1 MPGQSPPP
9 PPPPPPPL
17 GGNVGCGQQMR
28 PPNMQPGYGNQHQ
41 GRPFMQM
48 PGGQMGMRGPG
59 NFAPNQQRP
68 MPYNGQ
74 LYQQQRPP
82 MFNNGAGGY
91 GQQQQQQQQQQAR
104 FQNPQQAMYRP
115 HHQYGNPSDAGNMGP
130 KRQLQRRT
138 IDYYGATVRGLEMRA
153 GGGKASL
160 KCLPGDPSYTVDV
173 VPPFF
178 VAGEPET
185 SITTRYVQQAQNKAR
200 APVNVIRWTPDSRR
214 LVTGSYTGEL
224 TLWNGLSFNF
234 DTIMQAH
241 DSAIR
246 SMEWSHNAQWMITG
260 DQGGII
266 KYWQPNMNNV
276 KVTAGHKSGIHG
288 LSFSPSDTKFAS
300 ASDDQQIKIWDFI
313 RGPEL
318 VLSGHTWEV
327 RTVDWHPHLGMIA
340 TGGKDNVL
348 KTWDPRSGKCLA
360 SLRRHNNS
368 ITELQW
374 NSNGRWLL
382 SGGSDHCV
390 KLFDIRKFREE
401 VHSYATKREVHSV
414 AWHPQHETLFA
425 AGASHCDNKR
435 SATDGSIQF
444 WMTDD
449 LAIKGEVQG
458 AHSSQIWSLAWHPM
472 GHVLASGSN
481 DHTTKFWCR
490 PRPAELLPTE
500 LGGRDVDERIFG
512 ELPNRMAAERL
523 AGFADAAPEPADDAT
538 VPKLPVAGLPGLQSA
553 DISRMLAKI
562 KMEGTPSLPGLGDT
576 NAQPVGL
583 PGLGG
588 PQQRAPLPPPV
599 PPHMQG
605 THRPFNG
612 PPPQHHGYANGPMR
626 NMDNRGR
633 PPSRFS
639 PMQRGGPPQRP
650 PRPPPNQRR

>member
-1 MPGQSPPP
+1 MSGQSPPLP
-9 PPPPPPPL
+9 H
-17 GGNVGCGQQMR
+17 GGNAGYGQQQR
-28 PPNMQPGYGNQHQ
+28 PHMQPSHGNQHQ
-41 GRPFMQM
+41 GRPFMQQ

-59 NFAPNQQRP
+59 NFGPNQQRP
-68 MPYNGQ
+68 MAYSGQPY
-74 LYQQQRPP
+74 QQRPP
-82 MFNNGAGGY
+82 MYNNGGY
-91 GQQQQQQQQQQAR
+91 GQQQPR
-104 FQNPQQAMYRP
+104 FQNQQQGMYRP
-115 HHQYGNPSDAGNMGP
+115 HQQYGNQSDAGNMGP

-153 GGGKASL
+153 GGGRASL

-173 VPPFF
+173 VAPFF

-185 SITTRYVQQAQNKAR
+185 SITTRYVQQAQNKVR
-200 APVNVIRWTPDSRR
+200 APVNVIRWTPDGRR

-260 DQGGII
+260 DQGGVI
-266 KYWQPNMNNV
+266 KYWQPNMNEV
-276 KVTAGHKSGIHG
+276 KFIAGHKSGIHG

-327 RTVDWHPHLGMIA
+327 RTVDWHPQLGMIA

-360 SLRRHNNS
+360 SVRRHNNS
-368 ITELQW
+368 ITELRW

-390 KLFDIRKFREE
+390 KLFDVRNLREE
-401 VHSYATKREVHSV
+401 ILSYATKREVHSV
-414 AWHPQHETLFA
+414 AWHPHHETLFA

-435 SATDGSIQF
+435 SATDGSVQF

-449 LAIKGEVQG
+449 TAIRGEVQG
-458 AHSSQIWSLAWHPM
+458 AHASQIWSLAWHPM

-512 ELPNRMAAERL
+512 EPPNRAAAQRL
-523 AGFADAAPEPADDAT
+523 AGFADSAPDDAT
-538 VPKLPVAGLPGLQSA
+538 VPGLPAPALPGLQSA

-562 KMEGTPSLPGLGDT
+562 KMDAPSLPGLGD
-576 NAQPVGL
+576 AKAGL
-583 PGLGG
+583 PGLAG
-588 PQQRAPLPPPV
+588 PRVPLPPPV

-605 THRPFNG
+605 AHRP
-612 PPPQHHGYANGPMR
+612 PHGYANGPMR
-626 NMDNRGR
+626 NSDGRGR
-633 PPSRFS
+633 PPARFS